1 MRDVC
6 THCGKDAT
14 KEALFKGGG
23 VIMIE
28 KYCSECLESE
38 KFSAIMTFY
47 ARNG

>member
-1 MRDVC
+1 MMDVC

-14 KEALFKGGG
+14 KGALFKGGG